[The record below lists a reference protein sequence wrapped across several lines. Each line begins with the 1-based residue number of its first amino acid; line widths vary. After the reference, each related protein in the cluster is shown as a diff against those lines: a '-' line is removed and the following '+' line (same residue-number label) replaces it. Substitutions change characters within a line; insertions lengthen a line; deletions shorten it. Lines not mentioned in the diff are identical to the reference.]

1 MPSPP
6 PPTSPISPLE
16 RAAESFAAELSR
28 WRVERGL
35 TKKQLAHRMGF
46 DPSYVSHVEGR
57 RHRPTEDFARRA
69 EAVLGAGGAI
79 WMRFQEYDDLRHAR
93 GSAQPQRDPP
103 VPEQW
108 MPPGTGLIVEQ
119 EIATLSYVDD
129 AYRCVIRRA
138 LYNAGTEPVTRY
150 LVRVAVDRYPD
161 DPERSNRHHREHPL
175 TFEELDLQ
183 AFCDDPPAREPMEWR
198 KKHDRDAFKE
208 VWLLFENAEG
218 RFPLYPGERV
228 SIEYAYTVGQEKWGR
243 WFQRAIRLPTRRLA
257 VRLDFPSRL
266 DAQVWG
272 VETSLSSE
280 EAPLRTPVT
289 RRTEGDR
296 TRFEWSTDAP
306 TLNARYRLEWRF
318 RSAASPSSAQPD
330 AGPVSRQ
337 PVADEPT
344 SAAAPPAAAPPAGGH
359 RRAGPRADERPP
371 VNAPPM
377 RSDAAWPP
385 RRQDRRAPSSA
396 EADHAASPDDAVPG
410 SDGASRRFNGRRL
423 AVPVQRQAPDT
434 TPSER
439 MRSVG
444 VVQRGSAL
452 LAHPAVPLRLPAD
465 ADAGHEVRERILRAL
480 DQIQRLHDFSKGVGL
495 AAPQLGI
502 AVAIAVVRP
511 PDPRAEPVTLV
522 NPRVVDTSPQTD
534 EQYEGCLSFFDVRGL
549 VPRPLRIEVEY
560 ADWSG
565 ARRITTFERGMAR
578 LVAHEIDHLEGR
590 LYDERMAPGTPLVP
604 VTEYRETGR
613 PWSY

>member
-6 PPTSPISPLE
+6 PPTSPISPIE
-16 RAAESFAAELSR
+16 RAAQTFAAELSR

-35 TKKQLAHRMGF
+35 TKKQLATQMGF

-69 EAVLGAGGAI
+69 EAVLSAGGAI
-79 WMRFQEYDDLRHAR
+79 WLRFQDYDDLRHAR
-93 GSAQPQRDPP
+93 GVAGQSHRDPP

-119 EIATLSYVDD
+119 ELATLAFIGD
-129 AYRCVIRRA
+129 AYRCVIRRS

-161 DPERSNRHHREHPL
+161 DPELSNKHHRDHPL
-175 TFEELDLQ
+175 TFDELDLR
-183 AFCDDPPAREPMEWR
+183 AWCDDPPAREPMEWR

-208 VWLLFENAEG
+208 VWLLFENANG

-228 SIEYAYTVGQEKWGR
+228 TIEYAYTVGQEKWGR
-243 WFQRAIRLPTRRLA
+243 WFQRAVRLPTRRLT
-257 VRLDFPSRL
+257 VRLDFPTEL

-272 VETSLSSE
+272 VETSLSAE
-280 EAPLRTPVT
+280 EAPLRTPVS
-289 RRTEGDR
+289 RRAEGDR
-296 TRFEWSTDAP
+296 TWFEWTTDAP

-318 RSAASPSSAQPD
+318 RAARETPNGWLTAL
-330 AGPVSRQ
+330 
-337 PVADEPT
+337 
-344 SAAAPPAAAPPAGGH
+344 PPAVPIVPAQRHAP
-359 RRAGPRADERPP
+359 R
-371 VNAPPM
+371 
-377 RSDAAWPP
+377 
-385 RRQDRRAPSSA
+385 
-396 EADHAASPDDAVPG
+396 
-410 SDGASRRFNGRRL
+410 
-423 AVPVQRQAPDT
+423 

-452 LAHPAVPLRLPAD
+452 LAHTAVPLRLPAD
-465 ADAGHEVRERILRAL
+465 ADGGRDVVARLFAALERIEEMH
-480 DQIQRLHDFSKGVGL
+480 IFSKGVGL
-495 AAPQLGI
+495 AAPQIGL

-511 PDPRAEPVTLV
+511 ADPSTEPLVLV
-522 NPRVVDTSPQTD
+522 NPRIVDASPRTD
-534 EQYEGCLSFFDVRGL
+534 ERYEGCLSFFDVRGL
-549 VPRPLRIEVEY
+549 VPRSLRIQVEHM
-560 ADWSG
+560 DWNG
-565 ARRITTFERGMAR
+565 ERRLSTFERGLAR

-590 LYDERMAPGTPLVP
+590 LYDERMPAGSPLVP
-604 VTEYRETGR
+604 ITEYRETGV